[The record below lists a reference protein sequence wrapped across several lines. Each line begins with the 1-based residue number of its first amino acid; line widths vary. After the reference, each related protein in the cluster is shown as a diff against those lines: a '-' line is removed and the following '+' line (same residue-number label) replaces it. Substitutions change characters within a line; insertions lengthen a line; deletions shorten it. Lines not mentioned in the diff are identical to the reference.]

1 MATEQTKPSKYR
13 LFFALWPSPKVLDT
27 LRQTQRSLEIEI
39 KDGKPVSPANFHIT
53 LLFLGDIPEDQIS
66 ALKSLAAKAPLE
78 PCELILDR
86 VEHWVRPAV
95 VCLVATQT
103 PPALDNLVATMKR
116 GLRQLGLKTEKR
128 PFRPHLTLARKVK
141 KRMVGH
147 TIEPIHWPVRDFVL
161 VASELNREGSRYR
174 IIGHWS

>member
-1 MATEQTKPSKYR
+1 MATEQTRPTKYR
-13 LFFALWPSPKVLDT
+13 LFFALWPPPKVLDT
-27 LRQTQRSLEIEI
+27 LKQTQSLLEI
-39 KDGKPVSPANFHIT
+39 KDGKPVSPTNFHIT

-66 ALKSLAAKAPLE
+66 ALKSLAAEAPFE
-78 PCELILDR
+78 PCEVLLDR

-103 PPALDNLVATMKR
+103 PPALDNLVETMKK
-116 GLRQLGLKTEKR
+116 GLRPLGVKTEKR

-147 TIEPIHWPVRDFVL
+147 PIDPIHWPVRDFVL
-161 VASELNREGSRYR
+161 VASELNRGGSRYR
-174 IIGHWS
+174 IIGRWP